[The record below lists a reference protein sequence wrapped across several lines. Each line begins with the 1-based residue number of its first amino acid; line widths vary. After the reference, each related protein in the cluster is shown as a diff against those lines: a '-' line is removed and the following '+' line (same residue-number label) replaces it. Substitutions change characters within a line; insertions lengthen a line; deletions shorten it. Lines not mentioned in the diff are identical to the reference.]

1 MSSSTR
7 SCCRAGTVRS
17 RGFCPCPVVKPSFQV
32 FSLSSKATNKV
43 PAVVLSGTW
52 QVAGVV
58 MSFLLHGNR
67 FTLLEKKRTNSG
79 PLKAPADKH
88 SISTPPEEHAP
99 GEGRSEAERWLSSPP
114 CGD

>member
-1 MSSSTR
+1 M
-7 SCCRAGTVRS
+7 
-17 RGFCPCPVVKPSFQV
+17 PCGKAQLQV

-58 MSFLLHGNR
+58 SGFLLHGNR

-79 PLKAPADKH
+79 LLRESVDKH
-88 SISTPPEEHAP
+88 SIYTMDKTPPGGP
-99 GEGRSEAERWLSSPP
+99 
-114 CGD
+114 